1 MVTAST
7 AAATDKRATVLLF
20 RERLLQAM
28 ERSAINR
35 SELARRIGVDRSTLS
50 QILSTESVRLPR
62 ADTVA
67 AMAATLQVSLDW
79 LLGLTDGNQLGADIL
94 ERAPEISPRRRTPE
108 DENLR
113 RWYAEASGYK
123 IRYVPTSLPDPLKIP
138 EVIDHEYRESATLSP
153 DQAMRR
159 SMDRLDYARHPETDI
174 EICTSIQ
181 TLRGF
186 VLGQGIWED
195 LPIAIRLRQ
204 LTHIAD
210 LIDELYPSVRWYLFD
225 GRSDYAVPV
234 TIFGPKRAALY
245 VGNMYLVF
253 TTTEHV
259 RVLTRRFDDLI
270 RRAVIQ
276 AHEVPAFVRRQVH
289 ELQAGGQ

>member
-1 MVTAST
+1 MTPTPST
-7 AAATDKRATVLLF
+7 IDKRFTVQLF
-20 RERLLQAM
+20 RERLEQAM
-28 ERSAINR
+28 DRAGTTR
-35 SELARRIGVDRSTLS
+35 AGLARRIGVDRSTLS

-67 AMAATLQVSLDW
+67 AMAAALQVSLDW
-79 LLGLTDGNQLGADIL
+79 LLGLTGSNQLGADIL
-94 ERAPEISPRRRTPE
+94 ERAPEISPRRRAPE

-123 IRYVPTSLPDPLKIP
+123 IRLVPTNLPDPLKSP
-138 EVIDHEYRESATLSP
+138 EVVAHEYREAQGLSP
-153 DQAMRR
+153 EQAMRR
-159 SMDRLDYARHPETDI
+159 SLDRLDYARQPETDI
-174 EICTSIQ
+174 EICTSLQ
-181 TLRGF
+181 MLRGF

-195 LPIAIRLRQ
+195 LPADVRIRQ
-204 LTHIAD
+204 LAHIAD
-210 LIDELYPSVRWYLFD
+210 LIDELYPSVRWYLYD
-225 GRSDYAVPV
+225 GRHEYAVPV

-253 TTTEHV
+253 TTTEHI

-276 AHEVPAFVRRQVH
+276 AHEVPAFVRRQIE
-289 ELQAGGQ
+289 ELEASQQ

>member
-1 MVTAST
+1 MSANPTP
-7 AAATDKRATVLLF
+7 TDKRFTVQLF
-20 RERLLQAM
+20 RERLEQAM
-28 ERSAINR
+28 DRAGTTR
-35 SELARRIGVDRSTLS
+35 AGLARRIGVDRSTLS
-50 QILSTESVRLPR
+50 QVLSSESVRLPR

-67 AMAATLQVSLDW
+67 AIASALQVSLDW
-79 LLGLTDGNQLGADIL
+79 LLGLTESNQLGADIL
-94 ERAPEISPRRRTPE
+94 ERAPEISPRSRAPE

-113 RWYAEASGYK
+113 RWYAEAAGYK
-123 IRYVPTSLPDPLKIP
+123 IRYVPTNLPDPLKIT
-138 EVIDHEYRESATLSP
+138 EVVSHEYREAHGLSA

-159 SMDRLDYARHPETDI
+159 SLDRLDYARQPETDI

-181 TLRGF
+181 MLRGF

-195 LPIAIRLRQ
+195 LDVAIRIRQ

-210 LIDELYPSVRWYLFD
+210 LIDELYPSLRWYLYD
-225 GRSDYAVPV
+225 GRSEYAVPV

-253 TTTEHV
+253 TTTDHI

-276 AHEVPAFVRRQVH
+276 AHEVPDFVRRQID
-289 ELQAGGQ
+289 ELQGGTT